1 MIRRFLTAGLAAT
14 ALLSL
19 TACGGDSDNEA
30 VILPGDVTLPGGA
43 TLPAG
48 AGSNTIPAIAG
59 VSAECMAIANAFA
72 GAATAM
78 SGQGDVAQAEASLAA
93 LEGIV
98 PDELKDDARL
108 FAEAYN
114 AVIVALV
121 ANDNDYAQLMADPEA
136 MAALQALDDEDVQS
150 ASDNISAYLD
160 GACSTGG

>member
-1 MIRRFLTAGLAAT
+1 MIRRILTAGLAAT
-14 ALLSL
+14 AMLSL
-19 TACGGDSDNEA
+19 AACGGDSDKA
-30 VILPGDVTLPGGA
+30 SVTLPGGA

-48 AGSNTIPAIAG
+48 SGFNTIPAVAG

-78 SGQGDVAQAEASLAA
+78 SGQGDIAQAEASLGA
-93 LEGIV
+93 LEEIV

-121 ANDNDYAQLMADPEA
+121 ANDNDYTQMMADPEA
-136 MAALQALDDEDVQS
+136 MAALEALDSEDVQS
-150 ASDNISAYLD
+150 ASDNINAYLD

>member
-14 ALLSL
+14 ALFALA
-19 TACGGDSDNEA
+19 ACGDDSDKDS
-30 VILPGDVTLPGGA
+30 VILPGQVTLPSGV
-43 TLPAG
+43 TLPD
-48 AGSNTIPAIAG
+48 GSGFDSIPPIAG

-78 SGQGDVAQAEASLAA
+78 SGQGDVSQAEASLAA

-121 ANDNDYAQLMADPEA
+121 AHDNDYSKLIADPTA
-136 MAALQALDDEDVQS
+136 MAALQALDNEDVQA